1 MAGKDDPVRR
11 GWSATCVCV
20 CCGGWRTGS
29 AASPPLTPSVLLLS
43 PPVQS
48 AWADIRI
55 PSVLVSASQGQRLIR
70 LMRTEEVEVEGH
82 GVQRYTP

>member
-1 MAGKDDPVRR
+1 M
-11 GWSATCVCV
+11 
-20 CCGGWRTGS
+20 
-29 AASPPLTPSVLLLS
+29 
-43 PPVQS
+43 QS

>member
-11 GWSATCVCV
+11 GWSATRVCV
-20 CCGGWRTGS
+20 LWGMADGECCV
-29 AASPPLTPSVLLLS
+29 APHLTPSVLPLS